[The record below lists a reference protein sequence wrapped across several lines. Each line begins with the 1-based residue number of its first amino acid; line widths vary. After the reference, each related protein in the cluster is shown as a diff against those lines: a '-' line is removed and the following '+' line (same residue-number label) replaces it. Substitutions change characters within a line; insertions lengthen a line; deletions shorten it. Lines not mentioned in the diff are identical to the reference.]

1 MLKTL
6 IQIKA
11 WLVTALE
18 RLLILL
24 VAGLVLDVLWQVAS
38 RYLLQNPS
46 SWTDELATLLII
58 WVAMLGASVAF
69 IRNNHLGVDYFV
81 GKLAPRPKLM
91 TELIVQVLIGIFAF
105 VVLLIGGVKLVTLTL
120 LTNQVSPALGVKMG
134 HVYLA
139 LPISG
144 AVILLVA
151 VESVAEKFAALKEMK
166 QESTQ

>member
-11 WLVTALE
+11 WLVTTLE

-38 RYLLQNPS
+38 RYLLQSPS

-151 VESVAEKFAALKEMK
+151 IESVAEKFAALKQMK
-166 QESTQ
+166 QEGAQ